1 MKLFI
6 GILGIILD
14 ISLGLYLGGYIMLI
28 GGIVQIVESAT
39 SEDINA
45 LGIGFGVARCL
56 FSALVGWLAVLIIGL
71 PSLAVI
77 QNA

>member
-1 MKLFI
+1 
-6 GILGIILD
+6 
-14 ISLGLYLGGYIMLI
+14 MLI